1 MLMAE
6 NGDVNG
12 PFMVENGPFI
22 VDFAIKNCTCD
33 NCDFP

>member
-1 MLMAE
+1 MAE

-22 VDFAIKNCTCD
+22 VDFAIKHGDVPSLC
-33 NCDFP
+33 